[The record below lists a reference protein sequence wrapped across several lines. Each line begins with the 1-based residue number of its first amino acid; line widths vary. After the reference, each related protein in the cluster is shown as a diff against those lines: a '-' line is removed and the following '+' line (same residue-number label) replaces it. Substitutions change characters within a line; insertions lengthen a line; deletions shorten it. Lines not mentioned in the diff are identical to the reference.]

1 MKSLAVIIHA
11 RTQSTRCPNKHLR
24 DYGDGN
30 TLIDTAINNLSSL
43 VVDEKYLAVGEKILS
58 NRVKGDIKILHR
70 DFDSVK
76 KGNPPMNVFYK
87 HLESVKSDY
96 ICNYNPCQPFLKV
109 DEIQKVIDFF
119 IRSNWDSMITVK
131 KEKNFFWSNDLK
143 PVNFVEGDRLST
155 IDGPHLFVATHSLVF
170 YKKDYI
176 LKNWQYFS
184 NKVNDPFPYEVMWD
198 EKNLIDVD
206 TEVDFELVRSFYEK
220 K

>member
-1 MKSLAVIIHA
+1 
-11 RTQSTRCPNKHLR
+11 
-24 DYGDGN
+24 
-30 TLIDTAINNLSSL
+30 
-43 VVDEKYLAVGEKILS
+43 
-58 NRVKGDIKILHR
+58 
-70 DFDSVK
+70 
-76 KGNPPMNVFYK
+76 
-87 HLESVKSDY
+87 
-96 ICNYNPCQPFLKV
+96 
-109 DEIQKVIDFF
+109 
-119 IRSNWDSMITVK
+119 MITVK